1 MANAHQL
8 LSKDYRIDSA
18 EVIKPIYQ
26 PSTVSQVWPIIQDL
40 KPHSKEVRVFT
51 EEDDNQYRYNMETEY
66 ALTHVGYTQ
75 DDKPTPVITVNQ
87 HYDFDELQRINDST
101 LPIDQRWAVSANI
114 LRNAQERVAYAGAT
128 VALDDIAIST
138 VDTTTATTGNATAA
152 STTFNT
158 STTALAVSTFE
169 AMEAQLLDGLGKLV
183 DPQALVVNLDV
194 YKSLRGVV
202 NANTQKSSLFYLNEI
217 MTKINSA
224 SPGVILSN
232 ELTATV
238 TRAAPGSYT
247 VTAGTGNACLF
258 AINSQYNR
266 IHTSPVQI
274 RSDPVSQLNGLHMQ
288 LVQRFVPIFVEQAAI
303 IYEDATTT

>member
-18 EVIKPIYQ
+18 EVVKPIYL
-26 PSTVSQVWPIIQDL
+26 PSTVSQAFPIIQDL
-40 KPHSKEVRVFT
+40 EPHTKEVRVFT

-75 DDKPTPVITVNQ
+75 ADKATPVITVNQ
-87 HYDFDELQRINDST
+87 HYDYDELQRVNDST
-101 LPIDQRWAVSANI
+101 LPLDQRWAVSANI
-114 LRNAQERVAYAGAT
+114 LRNAQERVAYTGST
-128 VALDDIAIST
+128 VALDDIAVTT
-138 VDTTTATTGNATAA
+138 VDTTGTNSTAA

-158 STTALAVSTFE
+158 TTTALAVSTFE
-169 AMEAQLLDGLGKLV
+169 AMEAQLLDGIGKLV

-194 YKSLRGVV
+194 YKTLRGIV
-202 NANTQKSSLFYLNEI
+202 NANTQKSSEFYLNEI
-217 MTKINSA
+217 MTKIHPA

-238 TRAAPGSYT
+238 TRSAPGKYT

-258 AINSQYNR
+258 NINSQYYR

-288 LVQRFVPIFVEQAAI
+288 LVQRFRPVFVEKKAI
-303 IYEDATTT
+303 IYEDAATIS